1 VPSTPD
7 AADAGL
13 PPAPEKVT
21 LSLEGSTVVMKWNP
35 VSSKVP
41 LAGYLVFRAG
51 SPDAPGTA
59 LNGSP
64 TSDLVYR
71 DRSGEEDRSY
81 TYWVLAQTV
90 EGKQGPASA
99 KSTVKIP
106 KTGGAVPF
114 F

>member
-1 VPSTPD
+1 
-7 AADAGL
+7 
-13 PPAPEKVT
+13 VT
-21 LSLEGSTVVMKWNP
+21 LNLEGSTVVVKWNP

-51 SPDAPGTA
+51 SPDEQGAA

-64 TSDLVYR
+64 TSDLQYR
-71 DRSGEEDRSY
+71 DRSAQEDRSY
-81 TYWVLAQTV
+81 VYWVVAQTV

-99 KSTVKIP
+99 KASVKVP
-106 KTGGAVPF
+106 KSGGAVPF